1 MDEHEFSPEE
11 IVKATNLCQSDSN
24 WDGKLCEQCP
34 YAEFLNCSRKLLTD
48 AVRLL
53 SKTFGGGDTDGD

>member
-11 IVKATNLCQSDSN
+11 IVKAMNLCQSDSN
-24 WDGKLCEQCP
+24 WNGKLCEQCP
-34 YAEFLNCSRKLLTD
+34 YIKFLNCSKRMLAD

-53 SKTFGGGDTDGD
+53 NKTFGGGDTDGD